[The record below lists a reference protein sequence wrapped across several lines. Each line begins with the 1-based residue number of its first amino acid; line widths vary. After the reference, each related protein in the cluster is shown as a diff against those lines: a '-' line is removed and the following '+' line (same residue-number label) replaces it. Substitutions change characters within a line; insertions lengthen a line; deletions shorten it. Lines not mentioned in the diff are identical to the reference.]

1 MRVIQTCILA
11 LLIALSGTALAEDVS
26 ALAAGCDDC
35 HGSQGVSPHSD
46 VPTIAGQ
53 SAGYLEK
60 TLSAYQRWDRPCI
73 KSRYRG
79 GDTSRPRTD
88 MCQIAEGM
96 SSADIEALA
105 AHYSALPFK
114 AAQQDFDPALA
125 DAGSALHETHC
136 ESCHAQGGSV
146 AGRAPRI
153 AGQWSPYLRVSLKY
167 VPTGE
172 HLVPPKMEKGIA
184 GLSAEE
190 LDSLMNFYASQ
201 QD

>member
-1 MRVIQTCILA
+1 MRVFQICILA
-11 LLIALSGTALAEDVS
+11 LTPVLCGTALAENVS
-26 ALAAGCDDC
+26 ALAAGCEAC
-35 HGSQGVSPHSD
+35 HGSQGVSAHPD

-53 SAGYLEK
+53 SAGYLQK

-88 MCQIAEGM
+88 MCQITEDM

-105 AHYSALPFK
+105 NHYSALPFK

-125 DAGSALHETHC
+125 AAGSALHETHC
-136 ESCHAQGGSV
+136 EGCHAQGGKV
-146 AGRAPRI
+146 AGRGPRI
-153 AGQWSPYLRVSLKY
+153 AGQWIPYLRVSLKY

-172 HLVPPKMEKGIA
+172 HLVPPRMEKGIT